1 MFSRIEF
8 IIAET
13 FQGIRRHFDMAFAAV
28 ACVIA
33 TMLII
38 GMVALLQINAKY
50 LIDNTI
56 NRVRFMVYF
65 QPETSRDEA
74 KEICS
79 RIEKMNNVAG
89 VEFIPKE
96 EAWENYKNKF
106 DGLDKLLGRNPLPDA
121 ASVKPVNIEF
131 IDNIKTAIEGL
142 PEVDRVQQDQDV
154 SNFLVAARNNMQTAG
169 WMLGLLL
176 ALLAFVIIHHSIE
189 LTIVARRKEVVIM
202 MMVGATP
209 STVGLPFIIEGLIY
223 GFIGSILAVAAL
235 RGYYGMIAQKMLQ
248 TTAVHLWN
256 DSLGIFNGSLLLI
269 ICGTTLGFIASMA
282 AVVKFLIKPKSKVT
296 NS

>member
-13 FQGIRRHFDMAFAAV
+13 FQGIRRHLDMAFAAV

-38 GMVALLQINAKY
+38 GMVGLLQINAKY
-50 LIDNTI
+50 LIENTI

-65 QPETSRDEA
+65 YPETSRDKAMEL
-74 KEICS
+74 S
-79 RIEKMNNVAG
+79 DRIGKLNSVES

-96 EAWENYKNKF
+96 DAWDNYKKKF
-106 DGLDKLLGRNPLPDA
+106 EGLDKLLGKNPLPDA
-121 ASVKPVNIEF
+121 VSVKPSNIE
-131 IDNIKTAIEGL
+131 NIESIKAIIEAM
-142 PEVDRVQQDQDV
+142 PEVARVQRDQDV
-154 SNFLVAARNNMQTAG
+154 SNFLIAARSNMQTAG
-169 WMLGLLL
+169 VMLGILL

-209 STVGLPFIIEGLIY
+209 ATVGLPFIIEGLIY
-223 GFIGSILAVAAL
+223 GFIGSILAVVAL
-235 RGYYGMIAQKMLQ
+235 KGYYAMLAQKILQ
-248 TTAVHLWN
+248 STNAHLWN
-256 DSLGIFNGSLLLI
+256 DSLGIFNGGLVLI
-269 ICGTTLGFIASMA
+269 ICGTILGFIASMA
-282 AVVKFLIKPKSKVT
+282 AVVKFLIKPKSKIT
-296 NS
+296 NA

>member
-13 FQGIRRHFDMAFAAV
+13 FQGIRRHLDMAFAAV

-38 GMVALLQINAKY
+38 GMVALLQVNAKY
-50 LIDNTI
+50 LIENTI
-56 NRVRFMVYF
+56 DRVRFMVYF
-65 QPETSRDEA
+65 QPETSREEA
-74 KEICS
+74 QEICG
-79 RIEKMNNVAG
+79 RIEKMRNVAS

-96 EAWENYKNKF
+96 DAWENYKKKY

-121 ASVKPVNIEF
+121 VSVKPVEIGEIESV
-131 IDNIKTAIEGL
+131 KAVIEAL
-142 PEVDRVQQDQDV
+142 PEIDRVQQDQDV
-154 SNFLVAARNNMQTAG
+154 SNFLVAARNNIQTAG

-209 STVGLPFIIEGLIY
+209 ATVGLPFIIEGLIY
-223 GFIGSILAVAAL
+223 GCIGSVLAVMAL
-235 RGYYGMIAQKMLQ
+235 KGYYGMIAQKMLQ

-256 DSLGIFNGSLLLI
+256 DSIGIFNGSLLLI
-269 ICGTTLGFIASMA
+269 ICGTILGFIASMA
-282 AVVKFLIKPKSKVT
+282 AVIKFLIKPKSKIT
-296 NS
+296 NA